1 MAVSRWVFRN
11 AATLLWMTV
20 AGMAAASMARAQTP
34 AATPVPRETAPA
46 TPQPA
51 SQSPAVAPAATT
63 PANPQAASPTAAI
76 APPAGNQ
83 DFATTGS
90 RPIAIVSLDS
100 KDPASAA
107 IVTGALQ
114 VANGKAMI
122 ATNGAIT
129 AGANTTDVTLPNRG
143 ILRVCSSTTVKLA
156 SDASVPKGEVPG
168 LMMVLDHGAVE
179 ASFATGRNSDVLLT
193 PDFRILIG
201 GPGSADVKVRLGQ
214 HGDTCVDN
222 AGANAPYVLVTSVFD
237 NGIYRVQPGQRVMFQ
252 HGSVFAVVDAEKEAC
267 GCPAPP
273 RPNTNDFPEAQSA
286 GLAPLAPPGP
296 TGVVPKGPT
305 EATDTFVRKGND
317 PPPATDVVT
326 TTGGTPTV
334 RIEPPPRHRKAPRVK
349 GEKKPTF
356 FNRMGHFFR
365 RLFGAE

>member
-1 MAVSRWVFRN
+1 MVVPRWLHGYF
-11 AATLLWMTV
+11 ATLLLLTAAV
-20 AGMAAASMARAQTP
+20 CAGQIP
-34 AATPVPRETAPA
+34 YG
-46 TPQPA
+46 
-51 SQSPAVAPAATT
+51 
-63 PANPQAASPTAAI
+63 QAASPPDATQPSPPVQHAPQ
-76 APPAGNQ
+76 PPAIGP
-83 DFATTGS
+83 AASGEPGPTTSG
-90 RPIAIVSLDS
+90 PIAIVSLDS

-107 IVTGALQ
+107 ILTGALQ

-129 AGANTTDVTLPNRG
+129 AGTTTTDVTLPHRG
-143 ILRVCSSTTVKLA
+143 VLRVCSSTTVKLA
-156 SDASVPKGEVPG
+156 SDASVPKDEIPG
-168 LMMVLDHGAVE
+168 LMMVIDHGAVE

-222 AGANAPYVLVTSVFD
+222 AGVNAPYVLVTSVFD
-237 NGIYRVQPGQRVMFQ
+237 NGLYRVQPGQRVMFQ
-252 HGSVFAVVDAEKEAC
+252 HGSVSAVVDAEKESC

-273 RPNTNDFPEAQSA
+273 RPNTNDFPETQSA

-296 TGVVPKGPT
+296 TGVVPKDAPT
-305 EATDTFVRKGND
+305 EATDTFVHRSAD

-326 TTGGTPTV
+326 TTGGTPTPG
-334 RIEPPPRHRKAPRVK
+334 IQPRPRKAPKVK

-356 FNRMGHFFR
+356 FTRMGHFFR

>member
-1 MAVSRWVFRN
+1 MVISRWVVGCFAKVALMAVPGFIAVQIVFAQAPN
-11 AATLLWMTV
+11 QHPDQVPPPQAA
-20 AGMAAASMARAQTP
+20 
-34 AATPVPRETAPA
+34 
-46 TPQPA
+46 
-51 SQSPAVAPAATT
+51 
-63 PANPQAASPTAAI
+63 PANPPAQQVPAI
-76 APPAGNQ
+76 TPPASNPQPG
-83 DFATTGS
+83 TPGS
-90 RPIAIVSLDS
+90 SPIAIVSLDS
-100 KDPASAA
+100 TDPASAA
-107 IVTGALQ
+107 MVTGALQ
-114 VANGKAMI
+114 VANGRAMI

-129 AGANTTDVTLPNRG
+129 AGNATTDVTLPNRG
-143 ILRVCSSTTVKLA
+143 VLRVCASTTVKLA

-168 LMMVLDHGAVE
+168 LMMVIDHGAVE

-222 AGANAPYVLVTSVFD
+222 SGANAPYVLVTSVFD

-252 HGSVFAVVDAEKEAC
+252 HGSVYTVVDAEKEAC

-273 RPNTNDFPEAQSA
+273 RPNTNDFPETQSA
-286 GLAPLAPPGP
+286 GLAPLSPPGP
-296 TGVVPKGPT
+296 TGIVPKGPT

-334 RIEPPPRHRKAPRVK
+334 RVEPPPRKAPRVK
-349 GEKKPTF
+349 GEKKHTF
-356 FNRMGHFFR
+356 FTRMGHFFR

>member
-1 MAVSRWVFRN
+1 MVPRRVPGYFVN
-11 AATLLWMTV
+11 LLFL
-20 AGMAAASMARAQTP
+20 P
-34 AATPVPRETAPA
+34 AAVCAAQIPYGQASQQPDAPQAPA
-46 TPQPA
+46 PVQ
-51 SQSPAVAPAATT
+51 QSPQ
-63 PANPQAASPTAAI
+63 NPVI
-76 APPAGNQ
+76 NPAGIQ
-83 DFATTGS
+83 GVPTTAG
-90 RPIAIVSLDS
+90 PIAIVSLDS

-107 IVTGALQ
+107 MVTGALQ

-129 AGANTTDVTLPNRG
+129 AGTNTTDVTLPHRG
-143 ILRVCSSTTVKLA
+143 VLRVCSSTTVKLA
-156 SDASVPKGEVPG
+156 SDASVPKDEVPG
-168 LMMVLDHGAVE
+168 LMMVIDHGAVE

-237 NGIYRVQPGQRVMFQ
+237 NALYRVQAGQRVMFQ
-252 HGSVFAVVDAEKEAC
+252 HGSVSAVVDAEKESC
-267 GCPAPP
+267 GCPASP
-273 RPNTNDFPEAQSA
+273 RPNTNEFPEAQSA

-296 TGVVPKGPT
+296 PGAAPKNVPT
-305 EATDTFVRKGND
+305 EATDTFVHKSED
-317 PPPATDVVT
+317 PPPATDIVT
-326 TTGGTPTV
+326 TTGGTPTP
-334 RIEPPPRHRKAPRVK
+334 RIQPPPRPRKAPKIK

-356 FNRMGHFFR
+356 FARMGHFFR

>member
-1 MAVSRWVFRN
+1 MVVPRSAFGYFAKSLLMALVGLFT
-11 AATLLWMTV
+11 AQI
-20 AGMAAASMARAQTP
+20 ASAQSASPQPDT
-34 AATPVPRETAPA
+34 TPVRQAPSNPEA
-46 TPQPA
+46 TSAKPEAPP
-51 SQSPAVAPAATT
+51 SPAIVPPEVKQQLGIT
-63 PANPQAASPTAAI
+63 PY
-76 APPAGNQ
+76 G
-83 DFATTGS
+83 
-90 RPIAIVSLDS
+90 PIAIVSLDS
-100 KDPASAA
+100 KDPGSAA
-107 IVTGALQ
+107 MVTGALQ
-114 VANGKAMI
+114 VANGRAMI

-129 AGANTTDVTLPNRG
+129 AGTNTTDVTLPHRG
-143 ILRVCSSTTVKLA
+143 VLRVCASTTVKLA
-156 SDASVPKGEVPG
+156 SDAGVPKDEVPG
-168 LMMVLDHGAVE
+168 LMMVIDHGALE
-179 ASFATGRNSDVLLT
+179 ASFATGRNSDILLT

-252 HGSVFAVVDAEKEAC
+252 HGSVYAVVDAEKEAC

-296 TGVVPKGPT
+296 PGVVPEGAPT
-305 EATDTFVRKGND
+305 EATDTFVHKIGD
-317 PPPATDVVT
+317 PPPATDIVT
-326 TTGGTPTV
+326 TTGGTPTPE
-334 RIEPPPRHRKAPRVK
+334 IQPPPQRKKPKIK

-356 FNRMGHFFR
+356 FTRMGHFFR

>member
-1 MAVSRWVFRN
+1 MTMAGIAIAQFACAQSPSQQPD
-11 AATLLWMTV
+11 ATQAPQPTP
-20 AGMAAASMARAQTP
+20 P
-34 AATPVPRETAPA
+34 AANPPTP
-46 TPQPA
+46 
-51 SQSPAVAPAATT
+51 QSPAITPPAASQQSPIST
-63 PANPQAASPTAAI
+63 P
-76 APPAGNQ
+76 G
-83 DFATTGS
+83 
-90 RPIAIVSLDS
+90 PIAIVSLDS

-107 IVTGALQ
+107 MVTGALQ

-129 AGANTTDVTLPNRG
+129 AGTNTTDVTLPNRG
-143 ILRVCSSTTVKLA
+143 VLRVCASTTVKLA

-168 LMMVLDHGAVE
+168 LMIVIDHGAVE
-179 ASFATGRNSDVLLT
+179 ASFATGRNSDILLT

-214 HGDTCVDN
+214 RGDTCVDN

-237 NGIYRVQPGQRVMFQ
+237 NGIYRVQAGQRVMFQ
-252 HGSVFAVVDAEKEAC
+252 HGSTAAVVDAEKEAC

-296 TGVVPKGPT
+296 VGVVPKGPT

-317 PPPATDVVT
+317 PPPATDVIT
-326 TTGGTPTV
+326 TTGGTPTPQ
-334 RIEPPPRHRKAPRVK
+334 IEPLPKVHKVKAAK
-349 GEKKPTF
+349 GERKPTF
-356 FNRMGHFFR
+356 FTRMGHFFR